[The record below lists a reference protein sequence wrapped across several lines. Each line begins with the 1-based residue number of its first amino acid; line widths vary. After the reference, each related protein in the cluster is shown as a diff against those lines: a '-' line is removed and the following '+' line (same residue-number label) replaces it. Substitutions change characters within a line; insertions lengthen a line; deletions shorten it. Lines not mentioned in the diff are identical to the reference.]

1 MSWETARASPV
12 SVSWPQADLRL
23 AAWIVDASLVS
34 KTGLP
39 IALTLNSIIS
49 VRLILSSDRAFMLSN
64 ISASL
69 PSSKPF
75 KGLEL
80 GSGRFVTGPGAS
92 PRSFGASPLGLA
104 SSSPAAASQLS
115 LSVTVRHEHERDPG
129 YPTLDPEET
138 ETSFGVL
145 GRGRR
150 PSDLPRARDI
160 FPSLHSRMSFAN
172 TVQTWEEQERE
183 EQHSYAK
190 RYHYHGIIGGEGGEA
205 NDLEEYAEEDG
216 DRNIVSPAL
225 SSRGSRNTLVS
236 IRPPSVTSIPSSS
249 LHAVFGPGSSALAA
263 SGSRDQSPSPG
274 GGRTAANDDG
284 QQDENDATFSASQST
299 LLDVDRRGG
308 FDIGRAF

>member
-1 MSWETARASPV
+1 
-12 SVSWPQADLRL
+12 
-23 AAWIVDASLVS
+23 
-34 KTGLP
+34 
-39 IALTLNSIIS
+39 
-49 VRLILSSDRAFMLSN
+49 MLSN

-75 KGLEL
+75 KSLNL
-80 GSGRFVTGPGAS
+80 GAGRFVTGPGAA
-92 PRSFGASPLGLA
+92 PRSLGASSGALA

-115 LSVTVRHEHERDPG
+115 LSVTVRHEHERNSG

-150 PSDLPRARDI
+150 PSDQPRAKDV

-172 TVQTWEEQERE
+172 TVRTWEEQERE
-183 EQHSYAK
+183 EQAAYSRNYN
-190 RYHYHGIIGGEGGEA
+190 YHGITGGQRGEE
-205 NDLEEYAEEDG
+205 NDLEEAKRKME
-216 DRNIVSPAL
+216 SQT
-225 SSRGSRNTLVS
+225 SSRRRSAQCSRNTLIS
-236 IRPPSVTSIPSSS
+236 IRSPSVTSLPSSS